1 MHIFWLLRWGLME
14 ENGGHWRAL
23 GNMKHVARAKNAAVK
38 AAAAPSYL
46 GQHLRGVDHGR
57 VILPV
62 EWRSDAFPK
71 DFMVI
76 EWPLMKHEYLLV
88 LPPARWEVLQK
99 NLEGLSLTD
108 EQAAAVERRIG
119 ASTSLKSLDSYGRLP
134 LPEQAVTGLGI
145 ESEAMLVG
153 RMNKFEIWSPS
164 RCADKLAGPDTQLA
178 TEALQSIKI

>member
-1 MHIFWLLRWGLME
+1 MGAVGDFW
-14 ENGGHWRAL
+14 
-23 GNMKHVARAKNAAVK
+23 GNMKRAAKTNTEAVDAVA
-38 AAAAPSYL
+38 PPYL

-62 EWRSDAFPK
+62 EWRSDASPK

-88 LPPARWEVLQK
+88 LPPARWEILQK

-134 LPEQAVTGLGI
+134 LPEHAVTGLGI

-164 RCADKLAGPDTQLA
+164 RCAAKLADRDARLVG
-178 TEALQSIKI
+178 EALQSIKI

>member
-1 MHIFWLLRWGLME
+1 MSRPATVK
-14 ENGGHWRAL
+14 R
-23 GNMKHVARAKNAAVK
+23 AAVNK
-38 AAAAPSYL
+38 PALPYL

-62 EWRSDAFPK
+62 EWRLDGSPK

-76 EWPLMKHEYLLV
+76 VWPVTTREYLLV
-88 LPPARWEVLQK
+88 LSPSRWEVLQK

-119 ASTSLKSLDSYGRLP
+119 ASTSLRSLDNYGRLP
-134 LPEQAVTGLGI
+134 LPEDAAKGLGI

-153 RMNKFEIWSPS
+153 RMNKFEVWGPARYAST
-164 RCADKLAGPDTQLA
+164 LANPDAQLI
-178 TEALQSIKI
+178 TDALKAFKI